1 MCILD
6 LSKTLM
12 YDFHCN
18 YIKKKFGSKAKLLF
32 TVTDSLTYEI
42 EAKYV
47 YKDFWGD
54 KDKFHNSDYPKDSQ
68 YYDPTNKKVVGKLK
82 DEAAGIPVTEF
93 VGLRSKK
100 YSYTKDNRYINRKSV
115 FRFFRSRV
123 LDTLK

>member
-1 MCILD
+1 
-6 LSKTLM
+6 M

-100 YSYTKDNRYINRKSV
+100 YSYTKDNRYIYRKSV